1 MDNHFIGCLELNL
14 SDNIQE
20 RVPVT
25 PWGYLIQPHQVFSFI
40 LKRETHRDML
50 MTVIH

>member
-20 RVPVT
+20 RVLVT
-25 PWGYLIQPHQVFSFI
+25 PWEYFIQLKSSVLYLKERF
-40 LKRETHRDML
+40 KERC
-50 MTVIH
+50 